1 VDVLFS
7 VEDTVN
13 SKYKD
18 KVPDMNY
25 INKINKYGLNFAGFF
40 AITMFSVWSYAQTL
54 QEQLNSGDKFYIAVE
69 PIEGAT
75 PEPSWLITKDMNNDW
90 QLTQNIQLYGVNNEP
105 LRENVTISASGS
117 NILLR
122 TQGSGFNSVS
132 FPSLGG
138 YSSEGFIND
147 WGQLASDQFQA
158 ALAQGL
164 LFDSQQFQ
172 QITSYVSLEIIDSL
186 DSDTVNIIV
195 DIETLLEVPQSVID
209 NLEGGWQGPTLI
221 VKTSPEV
228 QPSTTR
234 YVLSSF
240 DTDHTNTN
248 ELLTGAWVVPAL
260 GPIVKAFGSPEP
272 FNTWMMDKIN
282 FSDLNNT
289 SEELGLIVSAQASGN
304 SLLYSYT
311 ASDGVQYDIK
321 ASTAEQFGNIA
332 LLMFEVSKVEGTG
345 LDTQTTHYPPFLH
358 IAAKVNND
366 EERLLRGLTTR
377 FPFIQNSFINS
388 RDTARNIDGQLDCFG
403 VFGYVFNADGTLER
417 GVGCN
422 DPDFI
427 ENSGDETIR
436 LGDTRWT
443 WSIDDAERRVTLA
456 INPDSGWEIR
466 ERYWDVLSTNEAG
479 MTLVF
484 ERSIAQRSGQHR
496 GYFMTPRLNF
506 IKLLDVSQ
514 LTGAYVNGGFD
525 GDNDLDAIADSADS
539 DDDNDG
545 LPDFYEESY
554 SLNHLNPFDKDSDL
568 DGDGLTNFEEYQ
580 KGTYPNDPDSDNDG
594 FSDADDA
601 FPLDATET
609 LDTDLNGVG
618 NNADPDDDG
627 DGIND
632 NIDNNPLV
640 FDEEAPT
647 LYSGQLTV
655 LPDLNDDGIAEIG
668 ILKVISETGKVVL
681 EVLNGQDQSSFN
693 TIAWADSF
701 EDSSLTLHVIPDMND
716 NGFAEVGLFGIQ
728 DSTNNEGKPQM
739 FVRDLQTGSRVN
751 VYNWPAN
758 WKEVSAMLLTDISG
772 DGIAE
777 IGIQGRFK
785 DGNRPQLVVKNGGN
799 GSNEATY
806 AYPDLF
812 DAPMFYQH
820 SDVDGDGFEEIAT
833 FGVISRN
840 GKIQV
845 KIANGINANNKLKA
859 YNFPDSWDNVSWH
872 RLDDSNGD
880 GIDDWGLFGISKADG
895 RPQLINKDGTDPKGA
910 LRIYA
915 WTSDMSNAQF
925 YRIPDMNNDGVD
937 EVAAAGRRSNGRYQF
952 QVQDG
957 VDRNSVLANHNLNLK
972 LESVTYH
979 VLPDLSGDEK
989 AEIGFLGINAQ
1000 GEYELVIQHGNT
1012 ADGEYKRYNLGS
1024 DWQSAPSI
1032 TSLGDTDDDGLPDLL
1047 VYGQNATGEQLVMT
1061 SL

>member
-1 VDVLFS
+1 
-7 VEDTVN
+7 
-13 SKYKD
+13 
-18 KVPDMNY
+18 
-25 INKINKYGLNFAGFF
+25 
-40 AITMFSVWSYAQTL
+40 
-54 QEQLNSGDKFYIAVE
+54 
-69 PIEGAT
+69 
-75 PEPSWLITKDMNNDW
+75 
-90 QLTQNIQLYGVNNEP
+90 
-105 LRENVTISASGS
+105 
-117 NILLR
+117 
-122 TQGSGFNSVS
+122 
-132 FPSLGG
+132 
-138 YSSEGFIND
+138 
-147 WGQLASDQFQA
+147 
-158 ALAQGL
+158 
-164 LFDSQQFQ
+164 
-172 QITSYVSLEIIDSL
+172 
-186 DSDTVNIIV
+186 
-195 DIETLLEVPQSVID
+195 
-209 NLEGGWQGPTLI
+209 
-221 VKTSPEV
+221 
-228 QPSTTR
+228 
-234 YVLSSF
+234 
-240 DTDHTNTN
+240 
-248 ELLTGAWVVPAL
+248 
-260 GPIVKAFGSPEP
+260 
-272 FNTWMMDKIN
+272 
-282 FSDLNNT
+282 
-289 SEELGLIVSAQASGN
+289 
-304 SLLYSYT
+304 
-311 ASDGVQYDIK
+311 
-321 ASTAEQFGNIA
+321 
-332 LLMFEVSKVEGTG
+332 
-345 LDTQTTHYPPFLH
+345 
-358 IAAKVNND
+358 VNND